1 MLKREIIEIK
11 NMDNFN
17 KKNIS
22 VIGLGSMGFALAE
35 TLLKADFN
43 ISVWNRTSSKAQK
56 LENKGANICSTPN
69 EAFKNSQFI
78 VASLSNYEAWNN
90 IIDSNQIDM
99 DLSGKT
105 IIQLTT
111 GSIEEVTALNDW
123 VKKYNGDLLEGI
135 ISCFPSQI
143 GTEESLI
150 LLAGSDSSINNC
162 KDIISI
168 LSPQYKN
175 LGSNLIAPTVLSRA
189 FLSGALGGLI
199 GMMNGAVLCQKADI
213 SLDDF
218 KEIYMDRSSIIE
230 QESKRII
237 DAIAT
242 EDTENTEASV
252 SAWGHG
258 QEALLAISKTLD
270 SNIDFQL
277 ALNKLFKKTIEAGLK
292 DHDLSA
298 MHKIFNK

>member
-1 MLKREIIEIK
+1 MNNSNR
-11 NMDNFN
+11 
-17 KKNIS
+17 KNIS

-35 TLLKADFN
+35 TLLKSDFN
-43 ISVWNRTSSKAQK
+43 ISVWNRTLSKAQK

-90 IIDSNQIDM
+90 IIDSNQIDI

-150 LLAGSDSSINNC
+150 LLAGSDNSINNC

-242 EDTENTEASV
+242 EDTKNTEASV

>member
-1 MLKREIIEIK
+1 
-11 NMDNFN
+11 MDNFN

-69 EAFKNSQFI
+69 EAFKNSQYI

-90 IIDSNQIDM
+90 IIDSNQIDI

-150 LLAGSDSSINNC
+150 LLAGSDNSINSC

-270 SNIDFQL
+270 SNLDFQL
-277 ALNKLFKKTIEAGLK
+277 VLNSLFKQAKKVGLE

-298 MHKIFNK
+298 MYKIFNK

>member
-1 MLKREIIEIK
+1 
-11 NMDNFN
+11 MDNVN

-22 VIGLGSMGFALAE
+22 IIGLGSMGFALAE

-69 EAFKNSQFI
+69 EAFKNSQYI

-111 GSIEEVTALNDW
+111 GSIEEVTDLNDW

-150 LLAGSDSSINNC
+150 LLAGSDNSINNC

-168 LSPQYKN
+168 LSPEYKN

-298 MHKIFNK
+298 MHKILINNY

>member
-1 MLKREIIEIK
+1 
-11 NMDNFN
+11 
-17 KKNIS
+17 
-22 VIGLGSMGFALAE
+22 MGFDIAE
-35 TLLKADFN
+35 SLLKADFN

-150 LLAGSDSSINNC
+150 LLAGSDNSINNC

>member
-1 MLKREIIEIK
+1 MG
-11 NMDNFN
+11 DFN

-35 TLLKADFN
+35 TLLKSDFN
-43 ISVWNRTSSKAQK
+43 ISVWNRTLSKAQR

-150 LLAGSDSSINNC
+150 LLAGSDNSINNC

-242 EDTENTEASV
+242 EDTKNTEASV

>member
-1 MLKREIIEIK
+1 
-11 NMDNFN
+11 MDNFN

-69 EAFKNSQFI
+69 EAFKNSQYI

-150 LLAGSDSSINNC
+150 LLAGSNNSINNC

-168 LSPQYKN
+168 LSPEYKN

-230 QESKRII
+230 QESKIII

-298 MHKIFNK
+298 MYKIFNK

>member
-1 MLKREIIEIK
+1 
-11 NMDNFN
+11 MDNVN

-22 VIGLGSMGFALAE
+22 IIGLGSMGFALAE
-35 TLLKADFN
+35 TLIKADFN

-56 LENKGANICSTPN
+56 LENKGVNICSTPN
-69 EAFKNSQFI
+69 EAFKNSQYI

-143 GTEESLI
+143 GTQESLI
-150 LLAGSDSSINNC
+150 LLAGSDNSINNC

-168 LSPQYKN
+168 LSPEYKN

-298 MHKIFNK
+298 MYQIFK

>member
-1 MLKREIIEIK
+1 MNNSNR
-11 NMDNFN
+11 
-17 KKNIS
+17 KNIS

-43 ISVWNRTSSKAQK
+43 ISVWNRTLSKAQK

-69 EAFKNSQFI
+69 EAFKNSQYI

-90 IIDSNQIDM
+90 IIDSNQIDV

-150 LLAGSDSSINNC
+150 LLAGSNNSINNC

-168 LSPQYKN
+168 LSPEYKN

-270 SNIDFQL
+270 SNLDFQL
-277 ALNKLFKKTIEAGLK
+277 VLNSLFKQAKKAGLE

-298 MHKIFNK
+298 MYKIFNK

>member
-1 MLKREIIEIK
+1 MNNSNR
-11 NMDNFN
+11 
-17 KKNIS
+17 KNIS

-90 IIDSNQIDM
+90 IIDSNQIDI

-150 LLAGSDSSINNC
+150 LLAGSDNSINNC

>member
-1 MLKREIIEIK
+1 MNNSNR
-11 NMDNFN
+11 
-17 KKNIS
+17 KNIS
-22 VIGLGSMGFALAE
+22 VIGLGSMGSALAA
-35 TLLKADFN
+35 TLLKSNFN
-43 ISVWNRTSSKAQK
+43 VSVWNRTLLKSQN
-56 LENKGANICSTPN
+56 LENKGANICLSPN
-69 EAFKNSQFI
+69 EALKNSQFI
-78 VASLSNYEAWNN
+78 IASLSNYEAWNN
-90 IIDSNQIDM
+90 IIDSNQIDIN
-99 DLSGKT
+99 LSGKT

-111 GSIEEVTALNDW
+111 GSIEEVMAFSDW
-123 VKKYNGDLLEGI
+123 VKKYNGNLLEGI

-143 GTEESLI
+143 GTKESLI
-150 LLAGSDSSINNC
+150 LLAGSNKSINNC

-168 LSPQYKN
+168 LSPEYKN

-199 GMMNGAVLCQKADI
+199 GMMNGVVLCQKADI
-213 SLDDF
+213 SLDNF

>member
-1 MLKREIIEIK
+1 M
-11 NMDNFN
+11 N
-17 KKNIS
+17 KSNRKNIS

-43 ISVWNRTSSKAQK
+43 ISVWNRTASKAQK
-56 LENKGANICSTPN
+56 LENKGANIYSNPN

-143 GTEESLI
+143 GTKESLI
-150 LLAGSDSSINNC
+150 LLAGSDNSINNC

-270 SNIDFQL
+270 SNLDFQL

>member
-1 MLKREIIEIK
+1 
-11 NMDNFN
+11 MDNVN

-69 EAFKNSQFI
+69 EAFKNSQYI

-150 LLAGSDSSINNC
+150 LLAGSDNSINKC

-168 LSPQYKN
+168 LSPEYKN

-237 DAIAT
+237 DAIST

>member
-1 MLKREIIEIK
+1 MNNSNR
-11 NMDNFN
+11 
-17 KKNIS
+17 KNIS

-35 TLLKADFN
+35 TLLETNFN
-43 ISVWNRTSSKAQK
+43 VSVWNRTLSKAQK
-56 LENKGANICSTPN
+56 LKNEGANICSTPN
-69 EAFKNSQFI
+69 EAFQNSQFI

-111 GSIEEVTALNDW
+111 GSIEEVTTLNDW
-123 VKKYNGDLLEGI
+123 VKKYNGELLEGI

-150 LLAGSDSSINNC
+150 LLAGSNNSVNNC
-162 KDIISI
+162 KDIISV
-168 LSPQYKN
+168 LSPKYKN

-218 KEIYMDRSSIIE
+218 KEICMDRSSIIE
-230 QESKRII
+230 QESRRII
-237 DAIAT
+237 DAIST
-242 EDTENTEASV
+242 GDTKNTEASV

-270 SNIDFQL
+270 SNLDFQL

-298 MHKIFNK
+298 MCEIFK

>member
-1 MLKREIIEIK
+1 
-11 NMDNFN
+11 MDNVN

-69 EAFKNSQFI
+69 EAFKNSQYI

-150 LLAGSDSSINNC
+150 LLAGSDNSINNC

-168 LSPQYKN
+168 LSPEYKN

-277 ALNKLFKKTIEAGLK
+277 ALNNLFKKTIEAGLK

>member
-1 MLKREIIEIK
+1 
-11 NMDNFN
+11 MDNVN

-22 VIGLGSMGFALAE
+22 IIGLGSMGFALAE

-69 EAFKNSQFI
+69 EAFKNSQYI

-111 GSIEEVTALNDW
+111 GSIEEVTDLNDW

-150 LLAGSDSSINNC
+150 LLAGSDNSINNC

-168 LSPQYKN
+168 LSPEYKN

>member
-1 MLKREIIEIK
+1 
-11 NMDNFN
+11 MDNFN

-69 EAFKNSQFI
+69 EAFKNSQYI

-150 LLAGSDSSINNC
+150 LLAGGDNSINNC

-242 EDTENTEASV
+242 NDTNNTEASI

-258 QEALLAISKTLD
+258 QEALLSISKTLD
-270 SNIDFQL
+270 SNLDFQL
-277 ALNKLFKKTIEAGLK
+277 TLNSLFKEAIKVGLEN
-292 DHDLSA
+292 HDLSA
-298 MHKIFNK
+298 MYKIFLK

>member
-1 MLKREIIEIK
+1 MNNSNR
-11 NMDNFN
+11 
-17 KKNIS
+17 KNIS

-150 LLAGSDSSINNC
+150 LLAGSANAINNC
-162 KDIISI
+162 KDIIGI
-168 LSPQYKN
+168 LAPQYKN

-237 DAIAT
+237 DAIST
-242 EDTENTEASV
+242 EDTKNTEASV

>member
-1 MLKREIIEIK
+1 MNNSNR
-11 NMDNFN
+11 
-17 KKNIS
+17 KNIS
-22 VIGLGSMGFALAE
+22 VIGLGSMGFELAE

-43 ISVWNRTSSKAQK
+43 IFVWNRTSSKAQK

-69 EAFKNSQFI
+69 EAFKNSQYI

-90 IIDSNQIDM
+90 IIDSNQIDV

-150 LLAGSDSSINNC
+150 LLAGSDNSINNC

-270 SNIDFQL
+270 SNLDFQL
-277 ALNKLFKKTIEAGLK
+277 VLNSLFKQAKKAGLE

-298 MHKIFNK
+298 MYKIFNK

>member
-1 MLKREIIEIK
+1 MNNSNI
-11 NMDNFN
+11 
-17 KKNIS
+17 KNIS
-22 VIGLGSMGFALAE
+22 IIGLGSMGFALAE
-35 TLLKADFN
+35 ALLKADFN

-135 ISCFPSQI
+135 ISCFPSLI

-150 LLAGSDSSINNC
+150 LLAGSDNSINNC

>member
-1 MLKREIIEIK
+1 
-11 NMDNFN
+11 MDNFN

-43 ISVWNRTSSKAQK
+43 ISVWNRTLSKAQK
-56 LENKGANICSTPN
+56 LENKGVNICSTPN
-69 EAFKNSQFI
+69 EAFKNSQYI

-90 IIDSNQIDM
+90 IIDSNQIDV

-150 LLAGSDSSINNC
+150 LLAGSDNSINNC

>member
-1 MLKREIIEIK
+1 MNLS
-11 NMDNFN
+11 N

-150 LLAGSDSSINNC
+150 LLAGSDNSINNC

-218 KEIYMDRSSIIE
+218 KEIYIDRSSIIE

-242 EDTENTEASV
+242 ENTENTEASV

-258 QEALLAISKTLD
+258 QEALLAISKTLY

>member
-1 MLKREIIEIK
+1 MNNSNR
-11 NMDNFN
+11 
-17 KKNIS
+17 KNIS

-43 ISVWNRTSSKAQK
+43 ISLWNRTLSKAQK

-69 EAFKNSQFI
+69 EAFKNSQYI
-78 VASLSNYEAWNN
+78 VACLSNYEAWNN
-90 IIDSNQIDM
+90 IIDSNEIDM

-105 IIQLTT
+105 IIQLTS
-111 GSIEEVTALNDW
+111 GSIEEVIALNDW

-135 ISCFPSQI
+135 ISCFPTQI
-143 GTEESLI
+143 GTKESLI
-150 LLAGSDSSINNC
+150 LLSGDNNSINNC

-189 FLSGALGGLI
+189 FISGALGGLI

-270 SNIDFQL
+270 SNLDFQL
-277 ALNKLFKKTIEAGLK
+277 ALNSLFKQAKKAGLE

-298 MHKIFNK
+298 MYKIFNK

>member
-1 MLKREIIEIK
+1 
-11 NMDNFN
+11 MDNFN

-35 TLLKADFN
+35 TLLKTDFN
-43 ISVWNRTSSKAQK
+43 VSVWNRTLSKAQK

-150 LLAGSDSSINNC
+150 LLAGGDNSINNC

>member
-1 MLKREIIEIK
+1 M
-11 NMDNFN
+11 NNSN

-43 ISVWNRTSSKAQK
+43 ISVWNRTSLKAQK

-69 EAFKNSQFI
+69 EAFKNSQYI

-90 IIDSNQIDM
+90 IIDSNQIDI

-143 GTEESLI
+143 GTQESLI
-150 LLAGSDSSINNC
+150 LLAGSDNSINNC

>member
-1 MLKREIIEIK
+1 MNESNR
-11 NMDNFN
+11 
-17 KKNIS
+17 KNIS
-22 VIGLGSMGFALAE
+22 VIGLGSMGSALAE
-35 TLLKADFN
+35 TLLKSDFN
-43 ISVWNRTSSKAQK
+43 ISVWNRTLSKAQE
-56 LENKGANICSTPN
+56 LENKGAKISLSPN

-78 VASLSNYEAWNN
+78 IASLSNYEAWNN
-90 IIDSNQIDM
+90 IIDSNQIDI

-111 GSIEEVTALNDW
+111 GSIEEVSDLSDW

-150 LLAGSDSSINNC
+150 LLAGNNISINNC
-162 KDIISI
+162 KEIISI
-168 LSPQYKN
+168 LSPKYKN
-175 LGSNLIAPTVLSRA
+175 LGNNLIAPTVLSRA

-213 SLDDF
+213 SLNDF
-218 KEIYMDRSSIIE
+218 KELYMDRSSIIE
-230 QESKRII
+230 HESKRII
-237 DAIAT
+237 DAIARKET
-242 EDTENTEASV
+242 KSTEASI

-258 QEALLAISKTLD
+258 QEALLSISKTLD
-270 SNIDFQL
+270 LNLDFQL
-277 ALNKLFKKTIEAGLK
+277 ALNSLFKQAKKAGLE

-298 MHKIFNK
+298 MFKIFKN

>member
-1 MLKREIIEIK
+1 
-11 NMDNFN
+11 MDNVN

-69 EAFKNSQFI
+69 EAFKNSQYI

-135 ISCFPSQI
+135 ISCFPSRI

-150 LLAGSDSSINNC
+150 LLAGSDNSINNC

-168 LSPQYKN
+168 LSPEYKN

-237 DAIAT
+237 DAIET

-298 MHKIFNK
+298 MYKIFNKNN

>member
-1 MLKREIIEIK
+1 MNSSDR
-11 NMDNFN
+11 
-17 KKNIS
+17 KNIS
-22 VIGLGSMGFALAE
+22 VIGLGSMGFALAK
-35 TLLKADFN
+35 TLLKYDFN
-43 ISVWNRTSSKAQK
+43 ISVWNRTISKAQE
-56 LENKGANICSTPN
+56 LENKSLNICSSPN

-78 VASLSNYEAWNN
+78 IVSLSNYKAWNN
-90 IIDSNQIDM
+90 IIDFYEIDI

-111 GSIEEVTALNDW
+111 GSIEEVLDLRDW

-143 GTEESLI
+143 GTKESLI
-150 LLAGSDSSINNC
+150 LLAGNNSSIKNC
-162 KDIISI
+162 NEIISI
-168 LSPQYKN
+168 LSPKYKN
-175 LGSNLIAPTVLSRA
+175 LGNNLIAPTVLSRA

-213 SLDDF
+213 PLNDF
-218 KEIYMDRSSIIE
+218 KEIYMNRSSIIE
-230 QESKRII
+230 NESKRII

-242 EDTENTEASV
+242 EDTKSTEASI

-258 QEALLAISKTLD
+258 QEALLSISKTLD
-270 SNIDFQL
+270 SNLDFQL
-277 ALNKLFKKTIEAGLK
+277 ALNSLFKQAVKAGLK

-298 MHKIFNK
+298 MFKIFNQ

>member
-1 MLKREIIEIK
+1 
-11 NMDNFN
+11 MDNVN

-22 VIGLGSMGFALAE
+22 IIGLGSMGFALAE

-69 EAFKNSQFI
+69 EAFKNSQYI

-150 LLAGSDSSINNC
+150 LLAGSDNSINNC

-270 SNIDFQL
+270 SNLDFQL

>member
-1 MLKREIIEIK
+1 MNNSNR
-11 NMDNFN
+11 
-17 KKNIS
+17 KNIS

-69 EAFKNSQFI
+69 EAFKNSQYI

-90 IIDSNQIDM
+90 IIDSNQIDI

-111 GSIEEVTALNDW
+111 GSIEEVTTLNDW
-123 VKKYNGDLLEGI
+123 VKKYNGELLEGI

-150 LLAGSDSSINNC
+150 LLAGSNNSVNNC
-162 KDIISI
+162 KDIISV
-168 LSPQYKN
+168 LSPKYKN

-237 DAIAT
+237 DAITT

>member
-1 MLKREIIEIK
+1 
-11 NMDNFN
+11 MDDFN

-56 LENKGANICSTPN
+56 LKNKGANICSTLN
-69 EAFKNSQFI
+69 EAFKNSQYI

-99 DLSGKT
+99 DLSGKI

-111 GSIEEVTALNDW
+111 GSIEEVETLNDW

-150 LLAGSDSSINNC
+150 LLAGSNNSINNC

-237 DAIAT
+237 NAIST
-242 EDTENTEASV
+242 EDTKNTEASV

-298 MHKIFNK
+298 MHKILINNN

>member
-1 MLKREIIEIK
+1 
-11 NMDNFN
+11 MDNFN

-69 EAFKNSQFI
+69 EAFKNSQYI

-150 LLAGSDSSINNC
+150 LLAGSDNSINNC
-162 KDIISI
+162 KDIVSI

>member
-1 MLKREIIEIK
+1 
-11 NMDNFN
+11 
-17 KKNIS
+17 
-22 VIGLGSMGFALAE
+22 
-35 TLLKADFN
+35 
-43 ISVWNRTSSKAQK
+43 
-56 LENKGANICSTPN
+56 
-69 EAFKNSQFI
+69 
-78 VASLSNYEAWNN
+78 
-90 IIDSNQIDM
+90 M
-99 DLSGKT
+99 DLSGKI

-150 LLAGSDSSINNC
+150 LLAGSDNSINSC

-242 EDTENTEASV
+242 EDTKNTEASV

>member
-1 MLKREIIEIK
+1 
-11 NMDNFN
+11 MDNFN

-69 EAFKNSQFI
+69 EAFKNSQYI

-150 LLAGSDSSINNC
+150 LLAGSNNSINNC

-168 LSPQYKN
+168 LSPEYKN

-218 KEIYMDRSSIIE
+218 KEIYIDRSSIIE

-242 EDTENTEASV
+242 EDTKNTEASV

>member
-1 MLKREIIEIK
+1 MNNSNR
-11 NMDNFN
+11 
-17 KKNIS
+17 KNIS

-143 GTEESLI
+143 GTKESLI
-150 LLAGSDSSINNC
+150 LLAGSDNSINNC

-168 LSPQYKN
+168 LSPQYKS

-237 DAIAT
+237 HAIAT
-242 EDTENTEASV
+242 EDTKNTEASV